1 MIHKYVYIFFIIIFL
16 MMNLTE
22 KKESILMGYIMNVGH
37 PKIHLKEQEELGIEY
52 VCSVMKIRVKLMK
65 ELKIKILN

>member
-1 MIHKYVYIFFIIIFL
+1 

-52 VCSVMKIRVKLMK
+52 VFSVMKIRVKLMK

>member
-1 MIHKYVYIFFIIIFL
+1 

-37 PKIHLKEQEELGIEY
+37 PKIHLKEQGELGIEY